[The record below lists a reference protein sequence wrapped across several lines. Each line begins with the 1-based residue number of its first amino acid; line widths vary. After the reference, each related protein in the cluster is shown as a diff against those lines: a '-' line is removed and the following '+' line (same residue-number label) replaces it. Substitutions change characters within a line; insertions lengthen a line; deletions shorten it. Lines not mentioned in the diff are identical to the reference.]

1 MPRPTKSQGRA
12 LRRMYDNAGTVGKF
26 LLPEPCPK
34 TGHHKIHG
42 HTVNKLVELGWC
54 CFGMDERRPVFC
66 LTNSGWL
73 ACAALFGDVALPAS
87 VVPEPVA
94 VSEPVALP
102 SDPLSPLTV
111 ELSDE
116 EVHAFAAWLAARR
129 AAPKMPPEAIKRA
142 EPIPMDLPPD
152 HDAWLELRKLSIGS
166 SDVATVLGINPWSG
180 PWKLWALKTGKI
192 PNEDAGWY
200 AALGTKIEPLILDLA
215 GDALGVEVMKPA
227 HAYRHGLISCLTAN
241 LDGLARDPLDS
252 SRTVIVEAKHG
263 SLYAKKAIEAFRDHG
278 HITPGSDVQRWYYQ
292 IQEQLA
298 VMSLDTAYLAAL
310 VNKDF
315 YTVRIERDERA
326 ISTIERECAAFWDR
340 FVAGPDGPKPPP
352 ASAADLGTLA
362 SVAEP
367 DPEATTEIDDLAS
380 EVIRVSEISEELRA
394 LKSEKDGI
402 DAKIRQA
409 LGDSG
414 IGTVEGVTRVRVSM
428 TERSGLDTKRLRS
441 EQSDLL
447 KQYETSSQSSRLTYA
462 KVTP

>member
-12 LRRMYDNAGTVGKF
+12 LKRLYDNAGTVGKF

-34 TGHHKIHG
+34 TGHAKIHG

-54 CFGMDERRPVFC
+54 QFGMDERRPVFC
-66 LTNSGWL
+66 LTNAGWL
-73 ACAALFGDVALPAS
+73 ACAALFGDVALPSS
-87 VVPEPVA
+87 VTPEPEPEPETVA
-94 VSEPVALP
+94 HQPME
-102 SDPLSPLTV
+102 PLTV
-111 ELSDE
+111 ELTDE

-142 EPIPMDLPPD
+142 EPIPIELPAD
-152 HDAWLELRKLSIGS
+152 HDAWLEGRKLSIGS
-166 SDVATVLGINPWSG
+166 SDVPTVLGLNPWSG

-215 GDALGVEVMKPA
+215 SDALGVEVHKPER
-227 HAYRHGLISCLTAN
+227 AYRHGLISCLTAN
-241 LDGLARDPLDS
+241 LDGLARDPLDA

-263 SLYAKKAIEAFRDHG
+263 SLYAKKAIEALRDHG
-278 HITPGSDVQRWYYQ
+278 TVTPGSDVERWYYQ
-292 IQEQLA
+292 IQEQIA
-298 VMSLDTAYLAAL
+298 VMALDAAYLAAL

-315 YTVRIERDERA
+315 YTVRIERDDQA
-326 ISTIERECAAFWDR
+326 IATIERECSAFWDR

-362 SVAEP
+362 SVADT
-367 DPEATTEIDDLAS
+367 DPEETTEIDDLAADL
-380 EVIRVSEISEELRA
+380 IRASEITAEIRT
-394 LKSEKDGI
+394 LKNEKDGI

-414 IGTVEGVTRVRVSM
+414 IGTVEGVTRVRVS
-428 TERSGLDTKRLRS
+428 TSERTSLDTKRLRS
-441 EQSDLL
+441 EHGDLL
-447 KQYETSSQSSRLTYA
+447 KDYQTTSQSSRLTYTKA
-462 KVTP
+462 KA